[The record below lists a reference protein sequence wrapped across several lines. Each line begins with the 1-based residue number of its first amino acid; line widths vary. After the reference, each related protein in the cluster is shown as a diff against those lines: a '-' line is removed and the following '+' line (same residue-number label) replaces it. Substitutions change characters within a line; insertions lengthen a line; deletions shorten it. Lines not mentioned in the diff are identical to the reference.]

1 MSIFVYVFSSSG
13 ITVETYNNNINL
25 TKHPDII
32 NASMKVTQNDKDT
45 NEIVVRVFNN
55 DGTEI
60 DYSGISTA
68 QILFTK
74 PDYRTVQG
82 NMTVRENDLYYKMG
96 TNEIACTGKVVAQ
109 VQLLGADGARLT
121 VGGFRFEV
129 IQDPVTPWSV
139 QSTSEYGILQQLV
152 ADLEAIDVVDLT
164 NQFNAHKAESAAQI
178 ENIKGY
184 IGYTSNDIYGIEVDI
199 PNNTIVR
206 LAGAVGK
213 SAGVGFDNV
222 KTFGGRR
229 RCNLADD
236 RTVLAYYGD
245 AGYKEDG
252 TNGQVMVEQPKF
264 YYKRVPLI
272 LEPIQDGTGYHLRK
286 WRDYVSDYPK
296 AGFKVHPAF
305 IRDGV
310 EYDKIYYPAY
320 EGSIYDTSAGAY
332 LLADEQIADFN
343 ADKLS
348 SIVGAKPASGLSQN
362 LTIVNTRK
370 LANNRGEGWQ
380 QIDIIAHYAEV
391 LLMSIEYATFDEQTA
406 IGQGV
411 VTFADDAASNMAV
424 NTGATSFL
432 GNASGMAPGTNGKV
446 SISYRGRENGWGN
459 IWKWNDGLN
468 IECKGIHEAYWA
480 DSNFVSD
487 IKTEPYKPCGFT
499 LAKTNGY
506 ISAIGYHQDCDFMYI
521 PSETLGASNRPLN
534 DYFYQNNEYNGF
546 LVAHLGGSWDSGS
559 YAGACYLRATN
570 SSGTRYRS
578 LGGGLLCIPQK

>member
-1 MSIFVYVFSSSG
+1 MAKTNWQDPKTGEIISPQISGLQEAVGKLEDSIGMDTVSETDIPLTEVFISGEDRYRIFQAPEGKRNWVSSPAPVIKKNG
-13 ITVETYNNNINL
+13 V
-25 TKHPDII
+25 
-32 NASMKVTQNDKDT
+32 A
-45 NEIVVRVFNN
+45 
-55 DGTEI
+55 
-60 DYSGISTA
+60 IST
-68 QILFTK
+68 
-74 PDYRTVQG
+74 
-82 NMTVRENDLYYKMG
+82 
-96 TNEIACTGKVVAQ
+96 
-109 VQLLGADGARLT
+109 
-121 VGGFRFEV
+121 GF
-129 IQDPVTPWSV
+129 
-139 QSTSEYGILQQLV
+139 
-152 ADLEAIDVVDLT
+152 VVDYGGGAIALSVNDMGGYT
-164 NQFNAHKAESAAQI
+164 YTADATYITPLETSVKTHKAEIAAQI

-264 YYKRVPLI
+264 YYKRVPLV

-546 LVAHLGGSWDSGS
+546 LVAPLGGDWNSGS
-559 YAGACYLRATN
+559 HAGACCLYARS
-570 SSGTRYRS
+570 SSGTRSRAV
-578 LGGGLLCIPQK
+578 GGGLLCVPVN

>member
-1 MSIFVYVFSSSG
+1 MANRYA
-13 ITVETYNNNINL
+13 NL
-25 TKHPDII
+25 TPSVPISQDFQKI
-32 NASMKVTQNDKDT
+32 TQGFD
-45 NEIVVRVFNN
+45 R
-55 DGTEI
+55 
-60 DYSGISTA
+60 
-68 QILFTK
+68 
-74 PDYRTVQG
+74 VQG
-82 NMTVRENDLYYKMG
+82 EVDNLNDL
-96 TNEIACTGKVVAQ
+96 EIKVDTILHGQDLDPNKDV
-109 VQLLGADGARLT
+109 
-121 VGGFRFEV
+121 EV
-129 IQDPVTPWSV
+129 IAGRLS
-139 QSTSEYGILQQLV
+139 SEYGEFETLPARLDNTDQILGSH
-152 ADLEAIDVVDLT
+152 T
-164 NQFNAHKAESAAQI
+164 AESATQI

-222 KTFGGRR
+222 KAFGGRR

-264 YYKRVPLI
+264 YYKRVPLV
-272 LEPIQDGTGYHLRK
+272 LEPIQDGTGYHLRN

-380 QIDIIAHYAEV
+380 QIDILAHYAEV
-391 LLMSIEYATFDEQTA
+391 LLMSIEYATFDGQTA

-411 VTFADDAASNMAV
+411 VTLTDDAVSNMAV

-432 GNASGMAPGTNGKV
+432 GNTSGMAPGTNGKV
-446 SISYRGRENGWGN
+446 SVSYRGRENGWGN

-546 LVAHLGGSWDSGS
+546 LVAPLGGVWADGS
-559 YAGACYLRATN
+559 SAGACCLRALY
-570 SSGTRYRS
+570 SSGFRFQTI
-578 LGGGLLCIPQK
+578 GGGLLCIPQK